1 MKKLKNTTMYQVKIF
16 LFVISILFSIRLIAE
31 FTIKLFQDNPEPLVL
46 SKIEQ
51 VLIYLA
57 VSYIIKFILT

>member
-1 MKKLKNTTMYQVKIF
+1 MYQVKIF
-16 LFVISILFSIRLIAE
+16 LFVISVLFSMRLIAE

-46 SKIEQ
+46 SKIQQ

-57 VSYIIKFILT
+57 TSYIITFILT

>member
-1 MKKLKNTTMYQVKIF
+1 MYQIKVF
-16 LFVISILFSIRLIAE
+16 LFVISILFSMRLFAE

-57 VSYIIKFILT
+57 ASYIITFILT

>member
-1 MKKLKNTTMYQVKIF
+1 MYQIKVF
-16 LFVISILFSIRLIAE
+16 LFVISILFSMRLIAE

-57 VSYIIKFILT
+57 SSYIITFILT

>member
-1 MKKLKNTTMYQVKIF
+1 MYQVKIF

-46 SKIEQ
+46 SKIQQ

-57 VSYIIKFILT
+57 TSYIITFILT

>member
-1 MKKLKNTTMYQVKIF
+1 MYQIKVF
-16 LFVISILFSIRLIAE
+16 LFVISILFSMRLIAE
-31 FTIKLFQDNPEPLVL
+31 FTIKLFQDHPEPLVL

-57 VSYIIKFILT
+57 SSYIITFILT

>member
-1 MKKLKNTTMYQVKIF
+1 MYQIKVF
-16 LFVISILFSIRLIAE
+16 LFVISILFSMRLIAE

-46 SKIEQ
+46 SKIQQ

-57 VSYIIKFILT
+57 ASYIITFILT

>member
-1 MKKLKNTTMYQVKIF
+1 M
-16 LFVISILFSIRLIAE
+16 RLIAE

-57 VSYIIKFILT
+57 ASYIITFILT

>member
-1 MKKLKNTTMYQVKIF
+1 MYQVKVF
-16 LFVISILFSIRLIAE
+16 LFVISLLFSVRLIAE

-46 SKIEQ
+46 SKIQQ

-57 VSYIIKFILT
+57 ASYIITFILT

>member
-1 MKKLKNTTMYQVKIF
+1 MYQIKVF
-16 LFVISILFSIRLIAE
+16 LFVISILFSMRLIAE

-51 VLIYLA
+51 VFIYLA
-57 VSYIIKFILT
+57 ASYIITFILT

>member
-1 MKKLKNTTMYQVKIF
+1 MYQVKIF

-57 VSYIIKFILT
+57 VSYIITFILT

>member
-1 MKKLKNTTMYQVKIF
+1 MYQVKVF
-16 LFVISILFSIRLIAE
+16 LFVISILFSLRLIAE

-46 SKIEQ
+46 SKTEQ

-57 VSYIIKFILT
+57 ASYIITFILT

>member
-1 MKKLKNTTMYQVKIF
+1 MYQIKVF
-16 LFVISILFSIRLIAE
+16 LFVISILFSMRLIAE

-57 VSYIIKFILT
+57 ASYIITFILT

>member
-1 MKKLKNTTMYQVKIF
+1 MYQIKVF
-16 LFVISILFSIRLIAE
+16 LFVISILFSMRLIAE

-57 VSYIIKFILT
+57 VSYIITFILT

>member
-1 MKKLKNTTMYQVKIF
+1 MYQIKVF
-16 LFVISILFSIRLIAE
+16 LFVIIILFSMRLIDE

-57 VSYIIKFILT
+57 ASYIITFILT

>member
-1 MKKLKNTTMYQVKIF
+1 MYQVKVF
-16 LFVISILFSIRLIAE
+16 LFVISLLFSVRLIAE
-31 FTIKLFQDNPEPLVL
+31 FIIKLFQDNPEPLVL

-57 VSYIIKFILT
+57 VSYIITFILT

>member
-1 MKKLKNTTMYQVKIF
+1 LKKLKNTMMYQVKVF
-16 LFVISILFSIRLIAE
+16 LFVISILFSLRLIAE

-46 SKIEQ
+46 SKTEQ

-57 VSYIIKFILT
+57 VSYIITFILT

>member
-1 MKKLKNTTMYQVKIF
+1 MYQIKVF
-16 LFVISILFSIRLIAE
+16 LFVISILFLMRLIAE

-57 VSYIIKFILT
+57 ASYIITFILT

>member
-1 MKKLKNTTMYQVKIF
+1 MYQVKIF
-16 LFVISILFSIRLIAE
+16 LFVISVLFSMRLIAE

-46 SKIEQ
+46 SKIQQ

-57 VSYIIKFILT
+57 ASYIITFILT

>member
-16 LFVISILFSIRLIAE
+16 LFVISILFSMRLITE

-46 SKIEQ
+46 TKTEQ
-51 VLIYLA
+51 VLVYLA
-57 VSYIIKFILT
+57 VSYIITFMLT

>member
-1 MKKLKNTTMYQVKIF
+1 MYQVKIF

-46 SKIEQ
+46 SKIQQ

-57 VSYIIKFILT
+57 ASYIITFILT

>member
-1 MKKLKNTTMYQVKIF
+1 MKKLKNTTMYQIKVF
-16 LFVISILFSIRLIAE
+16 LFVISILFSMRLIAE

-57 VSYIIKFILT
+57 ASYIITFILT

>member
-1 MKKLKNTTMYQVKIF
+1 MYQVKIF
-16 LFVISILFSIRLIAE
+16 LFVISVLFSMRLIAE

-46 SKIEQ
+46 SKIQQ

-57 VSYIIKFILT
+57 ATYIITFILT

>member
-1 MKKLKNTTMYQVKIF
+1 MYQIKVF
-16 LFVISILFSIRLIAE
+16 LFVISILFSMRLIAE

-51 VLIYLA
+51 VLIYFA
-57 VSYIIKFILT
+57 ASYIITFILT

>member
-1 MKKLKNTTMYQVKIF
+1 MYQIKVF

-46 SKIEQ
+46 SKTEQ

-57 VSYIIKFILT
+57 ASYIITFILT

>member
-1 MKKLKNTTMYQVKIF
+1 MYQVKIF
-16 LFVISILFSIRLIAE
+16 LFVISVLFSTRLIAE

-46 SKIEQ
+46 SKIQQ

-57 VSYIIKFILT
+57 ASYIITFILT

>member
-1 MKKLKNTTMYQVKIF
+1 MYQVKIF
-16 LFVISILFSIRLIAE
+16 LFVISVLFSMRLIAE

-57 VSYIIKFILT
+57 ASYIITFILT

>member
-1 MKKLKNTTMYQVKIF
+1 MYQIKVF

-46 SKIEQ
+46 SKTEQ
-51 VLIYLA
+51 VLVYLA
-57 VSYIIKFILT
+57 ASYIITFILT